1 MKTLNKSKIVGIAA
15 VSLAAVSLIG
25 VGFASWVITGI
36 KATTGSP
43 EVSVTVGK
51 VEDKRAT
58 ITATVVNGSLCF
70 DAPTTDKTG
79 PIIYEEGTAGED
91 LEFSFTVS
99 ADQVVGGTIDVKAA
113 IEGYTTSDGIGKA
126 INDGYLTAPKLK
138 NSSSSDVLLGA
149 SAVKIGTLTSSSTSA
164 TYEFEFGWGTTKFGG
179 INPSLH
185 ANDSNVKDVLK
196 DLNAFKDITI
206 GNITITVTAEFVAA

>member
-1 MKTLNKSKIVGIAA
+1 MKTLNKSKIVGVAA

-36 KATTGSP
+36 KGTIASP
-43 EVSVTVGK
+43 EVSVTVGE

-58 ITATVVNGSLCF
+58 ITATVNEGSLCF
-70 DAPTTDKTG
+70 DAPTDDTTG
-79 PIIYEEGTAGED
+79 PIIYKAGTGTTGED

-99 ADQVVGGTIDVKAA
+99 ADQVVGGTINVKAA

-138 NSSSSDVLLGA
+138 NSSNVLLGA
-149 SAVKIGTLTSSSTSA
+149 SAVEIGTLTSSTLST
-164 TYEFEFGWGTTKFGG
+164 TYTFEFGWGSTFGG
-179 INPSLH
+179 TNPSLY
-185 ANDSNVKDVLK
+185 ATNKNVDTVLTE
-196 DLNAFKDITI
+196 LNKFKAISI
-206 GNITITVTAEFVAA
+206 GNIKITVTADFVAA